1 MAEETPIGS
10 PPTTDDPRTHGRRY
24 KSEPPDISQ
33 LFSTSNV
40 LEDEAEET
48 LVRVLEERKQRANSR
63 RQDWVSSVE
72 GERPP
77 LSRVSFH
84 GENVFEPPGVREEEE
99 AAEPHHW
106 ARDRFADLAMKVR
119 AMKAKQRRSDEISR
133 PSPSQRSDR
142 SQSWGSAA
150 TEDRMFRATSPPR
163 LKQVREDTVE
173 EEGQEV
179 SGVFHGVAGDT
190 IDIGRSEF
198 SLANTDADRLIN
210 AAIAVDRNF
219 VEDDGDTASIA
230 TEDSPYSEFTEGE
243 RLPLVG
249 GESDDVEGRRRK
261 RAARRKWRR
270 RRKRC
275 LKRIKKTCCMS
286 KGNRLSEV
294 LHPSIVFKAFIR
306 FLTSSCFVRIGVPCL
321 LAAFVLF
328 YYMGN
333 PTFDFAD
340 KATGSWWLVFVARQ
354 CLTLELA
361 HLTEFFLIDG
371 LALRSRWVVRLFG
384 PLLTLFLIN
393 SKGMPFL
400 ATSKS

>member
-1 MAEETPIGS
+1 MAEETPGGS

-40 LEDEAEET
+40 LEDEAEGT

-63 RQDWVSSVE
+63 RQGWVASVE

-99 AAEPHHW
+99 AADHRHW
-106 ARDRFADLAMKVR
+106 GWDRFADLATKVR
-119 AMKAKQRRSDEISR
+119 AMKARGKSSDEIDR

-142 SQSWGSAA
+142 SQSWRSAA
-150 TEDRMFRATSPPR
+150 TEDRMFRATSPQR
-163 LKQVREDTVE
+163 LQQVREDAE

-179 SGVFHGVAGDT
+179 NGVFHGVAGDT
-190 IDIGRSEF
+190 KDIGRSEY
-198 SLANTDADRLIN
+198 SPARTDTDRLIN

-249 GESDDVEGRRRK
+249 GESDDVEGRRRR
-261 RAARRKWRR
+261 RAARKKWRR

-333 PTFDFAD
+333 PTFDFARR
-340 KATGSWWLVFVARQ
+340 ATGSWWLVFVARQ

-361 HLTEFFLIDG
+361 LLTQFFLIDA

-400 ATSKS
+400 ASSTS